1 MNIIFQ
7 TEEQLI
13 DYLILEKKVELNP
26 YGTYR
31 LKFAGHEFSNEKE
44 FLDYLI
50 SFDLITYNY
59 DCIISDT
66 RKWKREERKHELRLK
81 SIQLNKRNIDLLY
94 SNELVT
100 ADIYQHRLLT
110 INQVCEILGVTRRTA
125 YKFFEDGSLTYYEIL
140 SQRKVRYSDLLKF
153 LELKK
158 QK

>member
-13 DYLILEKKVELNP
+13 DYLILEKKVEWNP
-26 YGTYR
+26 YGTYS
-31 LKFAGHEFSNEKE
+31 LKFAGYEFSNEKE

-59 DCIISDT
+59 DCILSET
-66 RKWKREERKHELRLK
+66 HKWKREERKHELRLK
-81 SIQLNKRNIDLLY
+81 FIQLNKRNIDLLY

-110 INQVCEILGVTRRTA
+110 INQVCEILGVTRPTV

-140 SQRKVRYSDLLKF
+140 SQRKVRYSDLMIF
-153 LELKK
+153 IGEKK
-158 QK
+158 TI